1 MPLTREAY
9 NAVTRPIGE
18 ALGLPNEAYTSE
30 TFLNQEYEEI
40 LGKNWIGIAFDDDVP
55 SKGDIFPL
63 QAAGQPLIVLRDQ
76 QHQIRVFHNV
86 CRHRGARLID
96 KPCSNKRRI
105 ICPYHAWA
113 YGLDGE
119 LTATPNFKGPEKP
132 ELVSFP
138 KGTQDLVE
146 VRSAVWN
153 HVVMIN
159 LSGDAVPLNQWTA
172 TLDARWASYDLQ
184 NTVSGDSITH
194 EITYEFNSNW
204 KLTLENFLESYHL
217 PMVHP
222 TLNSYSP
229 LSDHRVVVDNLIMGQ
244 VSLNYQPDDDGKG
257 LPGFQGLPQERQT
270 SAEYLLLFPNLMLS
284 VTPDH
289 YRVTL
294 VTPISAEV
302 THQRWRFFFVGK
314 ESGNA
319 EFARARD
326 AIVERVDSYT
336 QEDIAILEKLQA
348 GRHSRAYDGGRFSPY
363 HETTT
368 HHFQKL
374 IAHSLKTDQDL
385 AGTKDGRA

>member
-1 MPLTREAY
+1 MTLTHEAF
-9 NAVTRPIGE
+9 NAVTGPIEE
-18 ALGLPNEAYTSE
+18 ALGLPNDAYTSVS
-30 TFLNQEYEEI
+30 FLKQEYEDV
-40 LGKNWIGIAFDDDVP
+40 LGKGWIGIAFDDDVASP
-55 SKGDIFPL
+55 GDIFPV

-76 QHQIRVFHNV
+76 QQRIRVFHNV

-119 LTATPNFKGPEKP
+119 LNATPNFAGPEKR

-146 VRSAVWN
+146 VRCAVWN
-153 HVVMIN
+153 HVVMVN
-159 LSGDAVPLNQWTA
+159 LSGDAVPLTEWTE
-172 TLDARWASYDLQ
+172 TLAARWAGYDLQ
-184 NTVSGDSITH
+184 ATLPGSELSYD
-194 EITYEFNSNW
+194 FNANW

-229 LSDHRVVVDNLIMGQ
+229 LSDHRVIVENLIMGQ
-244 VSLNYQPDDDGKG
+244 LSLNYQPDDDGNG
-257 LPGFQGLPQERQT
+257 LPRFQGLPQQRQAT
-270 SAEYLLLFPNLMLS
+270 AEYLLLFPNLMLS

-294 VTPISAEV
+294 ITPISAEF
-302 THQRWRFFFVGK
+302 THQRWRFFFVG
-314 ESGNA
+314 EGS
-319 EFARARD
+319 RD
-326 AIVERVDSYT
+326 ARFAEAREAVVNRVDSYT
-336 QEDIAILEKLQA
+336 REDISILEKLQA

-374 IAHSLKTDQDL
+374 IAHTLKENSSLSSVSQ
-385 AGTKDGRA
+385 